1 MATSQKHELH
11 IGRGV
16 ASGTHSR
23 VLNSTAGSSVPEGVV
38 VVLLNFDTISAE
50 RAALA
55 VPAACTPALRAD
67 AKVRVTQQRR
77 SEASLEQ
84 RSLHMLDHVAHQRGG
99 GGLALV
105 SLAQSSS
112 LPSAATLTA
121 GHCTSLSGD
130 TWCTSVPQP

>member
-99 GGLALV
+99 GAW
-105 SLAQSSS
+105 
-112 LPSAATLTA
+112 PSF
-121 GHCTSLSGD
+121 
-130 TWCTSVPQP
+130 P